1 MARASWRRTRAKAR
15 ASRFPI
21 LSEATQAEL
30 ASFVSEDASTANPV
44 DLIAS
49 ATAGTYERALR
60 TVLADP
66 DIDAVLVIFVP
77 PLVTDSDDVARAIV
91 SAAETAGDK
100 PIVACFL
107 TQANAPEILQSP
119 DEDRRSIPS
128 FTFPE
133 AAAVALSRAAGHAEW
148 RRRPE
153 GVVPDLDGID
163 RGRAH
168 ALVTTALEHD
178 EDVWLAPEVATD
190 LCRAFGIPVAPVR
203 HADSAD
209 AAAAAAESLGFPVA
223 IKAGAGAIVHKTD
236 VGGVALG
243 LTDADAV
250 RTAFD
255 AMSTALGADLGGVVV
270 QPMVESGIE
279 TIVGVTEDPSFGPLV
294 LFGMGGVG
302 AELVRDTA
310 LRLVPL
316 TDVDA
321 AELVRSLRSSPLLF
335 GYRGAP
341 PADVT
346 ALEDLLLR
354 VGMLADELPE
364 VRELDCNPVVV
375 RPDGVLAIDI
385 KIRLARTPEHP
396 SAEVRRL
403 RSPA

>member
-1 MARASWRRTRAKAR
+1 V
-15 ASRFPI
+15 

-30 ASFVSEDASTANPV
+30 ASFVSPDASTANPV

-49 ATAGTYERALR
+49 ATAATYERAMR

-66 DIDAVLVIFVP
+66 NIDAVLVIFVP

-91 SAAETAGDK
+91 AAANDAGPK

-107 TQANAPEILQSP
+107 TQANAPEILQSGA
-119 DEDRRSIPS
+119 DDRRAIPS

-133 AAAVALSRAAGHAEW
+133 AAAVALGRAASHAEW
-148 RRRPE
+148 RNRPE
-153 GVVPDLDGID
+153 GVVPDLAGVD
-163 RGRAH
+163 RARAH
-168 ALVTTALEHD
+168 RIVEDALETA
-178 EDVWLAPEVATD
+178 EDLWLDPEVATD
-190 LCRAFGIPVAPVR
+190 LCRAYGVPVAPLR
-203 HADSAD
+203 HADSAE
-209 AAAAAAESLGFPVA
+209 AAAAAADELGYPVA
-223 IKAGAGAIVHKTD
+223 IKAGAGSLVHKTD

-243 LTDADAV
+243 LSDVDEV
-250 RTAFD
+250 RRAFD
-255 AMSTALGADLGGVVV
+255 AMSTSLGAELGGVVV
-270 QPMVESGIE
+270 QPMVSSGIE

-316 TDVDA
+316 TDLDA
-321 AELVRSLRSSPLLF
+321 ADLVRSLRSSPLLF

-341 PADVT
+341 PADVG

-354 VGMLADELPE
+354 IGMLADEIPQ

-385 KIRLARTPEHP
+385 KIRIARTPEHP

-403 RSPA
+403 RSPS